1 MTSRLQP
8 THPEEFFNMK
18 HAITRNIIEMCFG
31 LLKIRWG
38 ILRSPSF
45 YPIRVHNRIIV
56 ACCLLHNFIRR
67 EMSVDLI
74 EDEVGEFLQSN
85 PLVQNDLIVSIES
98 SDHWTNW
105 RLELANQMFTEW
117 QNSRQNEN

>member
-1 MTSRLQP
+1 
-8 THPEEFFNMK
+8 MK
-18 HAITRNIIEMCFG
+18 HSAARNVIERCFG

-45 YPIRVHNRIIV
+45 YPIRIYNRIIV
-56 ACCLLHNFIRR
+56 TCCLLYNFIRR
-67 EMSVDLI
+67 EMSFDPI
-74 EDEVGEFLQSN
+74 EDDVSEYLDSN
-85 PLVQNDLIVSIES
+85 PVVQNDPIVAIDP
-98 SDHWTNW
+98 SDDWTNW